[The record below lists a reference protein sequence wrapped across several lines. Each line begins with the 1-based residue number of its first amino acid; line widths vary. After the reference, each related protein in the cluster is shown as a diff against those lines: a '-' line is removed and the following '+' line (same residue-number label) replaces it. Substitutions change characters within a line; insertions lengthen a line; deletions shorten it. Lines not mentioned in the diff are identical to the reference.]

1 MKIGVTI
8 LNFGLGANL
17 ASLERWAQLAEALSY
32 HFAMVSDHVA
42 VTPDVQSRY
51 PAPFYDPFVAL
62 AWLAGVTKNLELGA
76 TVIILPYRHPLLTA
90 RMAANIDRLC
100 RGRFILGVGVGW
112 AKQEFE
118 ALGVPFEQRGAI
130 ANEYLAVIKKCWTN
144 DVVSHDGR
152 YVSFREV
159 HTGPR
164 PVRSPH
170 PPIWVGGHSEAAM
183 RRTVRYGDAWHPI
196 RFRMDWLANEGLPAL
211 RKIAEAEGA
220 PVPALCPRIR
230 LQVTASPLDEST
242 RLAGEGTA
250 DQIRRDLEALAEF
263 GAEYVLF
270 DTYSAKP
277 EDTADFERDWTALA
291 ILAERIAG
299 LKQR

>member
-1 MKIGVTI
+1 MKIGVNI
-8 LNFGLGANL
+8 LNFGPGTNL
-17 ASLERWAQLAEALSY
+17 ASLERWAQLAEALGY
-32 HFAMVSDHVA
+32 HFVMISDHVA
-42 VTPDVQSRY
+42 VTSDVHSQY
-51 PAPFYDPFVAL
+51 PAPFYDPFIAL
-62 AWLAGVTKNLELGA
+62 AWLAGVTQNLELGA

-90 RMAANIDRLC
+90 RMATNIDQLS

-112 AKQEFE
+112 AKQEFQ

-170 PPIWVGGHSEAAM
+170 PPIWVGGRSEAAM
-183 RRTVRYGDAWHPI
+183 RRAARYGDAWHPI

-211 RKIAEAEGA
+211 RRIAEAEGV
-220 PVPALCPRIR
+220 PVPALCPRIH
-230 LQVTASPLDEST
+230 LHLTDLPLEESN
-242 RLAGEGTA
+242 RLAGDGAA
-250 DQIRRDLEALAEF
+250 DQIRRDLETLADL

-270 DTYSAKP
+270 DSYSGKP
-277 EDTADFERDWTALA
+277 EDAVDFEKDWTAIA
-291 ILAERIAG
+291 ILAESIAG

>member
-1 MKIGVTI
+1 MKIGVNI
-8 LNFGLGANL
+8 LNFGPGTNL
-17 ASLERWAQLAEALSY
+17 ASLERWAQLAEALGY
-32 HFAMVSDHVA
+32 HFVMISDHVA
-42 VTPDVQSRY
+42 ITSDVHSQY
-51 PAPFYDPFVAL
+51 PAPFYDPFIAL

-90 RMAANIDRLC
+90 RMAANIDQLC

-112 AKQEFE
+112 AKQEFQ

-130 ANEYLAVIKKCWTN
+130 ANEYLAVIKKCWTH

-152 YVSFREV
+152 YVSFQEV

-170 PPIWVGGHSEAAM
+170 PPIWVGGRSESAM
-183 RRTVRYGDAWHPI
+183 RRAVRYGDAWHPI
-196 RFRMDWLANEGLPAL
+196 RFRIDWLANEGLPAL
-211 RKIAEAEGA
+211 RKLAEAEGA
-220 PVPALCPRIR
+220 PVPALCPRIH
-230 LQVTASPLDEST
+230 LHLTDSPLEEST
-242 RLAGEGTA
+242 RLAGDGTA
-250 DQIRRDLEALAEF
+250 DQIRRDLETLAGL

-270 DTYSAKP
+270 DTYSGKP
-277 EDTADFERDWTALA
+277 EDAADFERDWTALA

>member
-8 LNFGLGANL
+8 LNFGSGTSL
-17 ASLERWAQLAEALSY
+17 ASLERWAQLAEGLGY
-32 HFAMVSDHVA
+32 HFAMISDHVA
-42 VTPDVQSRY
+42 ITPDVHARY
-51 PAPFYDPFVAL
+51 PAPFYDPFIAL
-62 AWLAGVTKNLELGA
+62 AWLAGVSKNLELGA

-90 RMAANIDRLC
+90 RMAANIDQLC

-112 AKQEFE
+112 AKKEFE

-130 ANEYLAVIKKCWTN
+130 TNEYLAIIKKCWAN

-152 YVSFREV
+152 YVSFHEV

-183 RRTVRYGDAWHPI
+183 RRAARYGDAWHPI
-196 RFRMDWLANEGLPAL
+196 RVRMDWLENEGLPAL
-211 RKIAEAEGA
+211 RRIAEAEGA
-220 PVPALCPRIR
+220 PVPALCPRLR
-230 LQVTASPLDEST
+230 LQLTASPLDEST

-250 DQIRRDLEALAEF
+250 DQIRRDLEKLAEL

-270 DTYSAKP
+270 DTYSTKP
-277 EDTADFERDWTALA
+277 EDASDFEKDWTMVATM
-291 ILAERIAG
+291 AERIAG
-299 LKQR
+299 QKTR

>member
-1 MKIGVTI
+1 MKIGVNI
-8 LNFGLGANL
+8 LNFGPGTNL
-17 ASLERWAQLAEALSY
+17 ASLERWAQLAEALGY
-32 HFAMVSDHVA
+32 HFAMISDHVA
-42 VTPDVQSRY
+42 VTSDVHSQY
-51 PAPFYDPFVAL
+51 PAPYYDPFIAL

-76 TVIILPYRHPLLTA
+76 TVVILPYRHPLLTA
-90 RMAANIDRLC
+90 RMAANIDQLC

-112 AKQEFE
+112 AKQEFQ

-130 ANEYLAVIKKCWTN
+130 ANEYLAVIKKCWAN
-144 DVVSHDGR
+144 DVVSHEGR

-170 PPIWVGGHSEAAM
+170 PPVWVGGRSEPAM
-183 RRTVRYGDAWHPI
+183 RRAARYGDAWHPL

-211 RKIAEAEGA
+211 RKIVEAEGA
-220 PVPALCPRIR
+220 PVPALCPRIH
-230 LQVTASPLDEST
+230 LHLTDSPLEEST
-242 RLAGEGTA
+242 RLAGDGTA
-250 DQIRRDLEALAEF
+250 DQIRRDLETLAGL

-270 DTYSAKP
+270 DTYGGKP
-277 EDTADFERDWTALA
+277 EDAADFERDWTALA